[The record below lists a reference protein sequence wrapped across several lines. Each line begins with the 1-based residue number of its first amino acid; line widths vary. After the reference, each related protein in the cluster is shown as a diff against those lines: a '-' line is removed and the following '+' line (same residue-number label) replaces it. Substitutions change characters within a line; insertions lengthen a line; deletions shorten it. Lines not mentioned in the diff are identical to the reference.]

1 MVTQRT
7 INNIRLGKPMNYKT
21 MKELANP
28 RQRKTLVK
36 IEKEIRTKVSE
47 KKGKYFLDNRK

>member
-1 MVTQRT
+1 
-7 INNIRLGKPMNYKT
+7 MNYKT